1 MDKLKTVGKTLA
13 LISGVLET
21 SVAFIFYW
29 VIFSITNEGPQTLS
43 MVVLMCGILGG
54 VLLFISSF
62 YIKSTK
68 LVGAILSGIA
78 VILSLTGTIYL
89 ICNSNGNANIANS
102 IMVVLPFFVV
112 PNSIG
117 IACLATILAT
127 IFIKEKPVEKKVENK
142 EEPKEIVEVKEVE
155 TKEVV
160 GTMEVENKE
169 EPKEDK
175 KEEK

>member
-1 MDKLKTVGKTLA
+1 MNKLKTVGKTLA

-21 SVAFIFYW
+21 AVAFVFYW
-29 VIFSITNEGPQTLS
+29 VIFSITKEGSQTLP

-78 VILSLTGTIYL
+78 VVLSLTGTIYL
-89 ICNSNGNANIANS
+89 ICNSGGNANITNS
-102 IMVVLPFFVV
+102 IMIVLPFFVV

-117 IACLATILAT
+117 IACLATMLAT
-127 IFIKEKPVEKKVENK
+127 LFIKEKPVEKKVENK
-142 EEPKEIVEVKEVE
+142 EEPKEIVEA
-155 TKEVV
+155 KEVV
-160 GTMEVENKE
+160 SKE
-169 EPKEDK
+169 IAKTKEDK